1 MKTKEKCAGGR
12 PTAYKSEYTEQAYN
26 YCLLGATDVQ
36 LAEFFSVT
44 ESTINLWKKK
54 QPEFA
59 NALKRGK
66 MLADAR
72 VVHSLFKRAN
82 GYSHP
87 ETHINFHEGK
97 IVQSE
102 ITKHYPPDTTAC
114 IFWLKNRQ
122 PKYWRDK
129 VEIKEE
135 INLNAFP
142 SKEELD
148 AIYENA
154 LEEARKRNEILIGR
168 RERLGIKYSD
178 FKETEEI

>member
-1 MKTKEKCAGGR
+1 MKTNKKHVGGR
-12 PTAYKSEYTEQAYN
+12 PTAYKPEFIEQAYN

-36 LAEFFSVT
+36 LAEFFNVT

-59 NALKRGK
+59 DALKRGK
-66 MLADAR
+66 MFADAL
-72 VVHSLFKRAN
+72 VAHSLFKRAN

-97 IVQSE
+97 ITQTE

-122 PKYWRDK
+122 PKFWRDK

-154 LEEARKRNEILIGR
+154 LEEAKKRNEMLIDR
-168 RERLGIKYSD
+168 RERLGITHTD
-178 FKETEEI
+178 FKEIKEI